1 MKKTPLTLLGLALAL
16 TASEAATVS
25 KADISSDA
33 KFVAHLDLDAFRASK
48 IGTTLLKKIRKE
60 EGREKLDALVEIIGF
75 DPLTALKGA
84 TMSGNGEEDN
94 GILVVRH
101 KANNTKLLAFM
112 KLDEHYRKTEHGK
125 HEIHGAGDRGDG
137 KRGYVSF
144 VNDTTAVLAPS
155 RELAGDGIDLV
166 NGKGAAKQIP
176 PSLESAGK
184 KATNAFITA
193 YADIESQ
200 EIDDENFSQMVRQG
214 ALVMGE
220 SDGKLILSVA
230 VDTYDADTAQQLE
243 AMVNG
248 LIGFAKLGQDEN
260 PEVKAILKGLKVARE
275 KVTVSIHFA
284 IDVDKFFELIDPALK
299 DLDIDLPQP

>member
-260 PEVKAILKGLKVARE
+260 PEVKAILKGLQVARE